1 MPEYQRIGSVEDFEE
16 GVMRPYQ
23 VGARDIAV
31 VKVGE
36 RFYAFDNF
44 CTHEAVTF
52 TSGYGLVAKQRVIC
66 MLHSSAFDIE
76 TGDVLTG
83 PAPDPL
89 EIYDVQVEGSDVLVG
104 IPDGAP
110 SSKMRVE

>member
-1 MPEYQRIGSVEDFEE
+1 MPDYQRVGSIEDFED
-16 GVMRPYQ
+16 GAMRPYRLG
-23 VGARDIAV
+23 VRDIAV

-44 CTHEAVTF
+44 CTHEAVAF

-66 MLHSSAFDIE
+66 MLHSSAFDIN
-76 TGDVLTG
+76 TGNVLAG

-89 EIYDVQVEGSDVLVG
+89 EIYDVMIEGSEVLVG
-104 IPDGAP
+104 LP
-110 SSKMRVE
+110 